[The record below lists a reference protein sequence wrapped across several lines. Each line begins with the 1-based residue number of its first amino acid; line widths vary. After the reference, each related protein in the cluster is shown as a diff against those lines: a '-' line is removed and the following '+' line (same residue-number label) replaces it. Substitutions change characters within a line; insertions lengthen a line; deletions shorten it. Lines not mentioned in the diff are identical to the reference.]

1 MQQLELLVDLAIA
14 FGLGMLIGMERERS
28 ANPVAG
34 VRTFTL
40 ITMLGVMAGAL
51 SELHGSW
58 ILPAAFLGV
67 LALLVAGNFILVELD
82 QGDAGMTTEVAA
94 LLMFTVGAALAADLR
109 LVAAILAGAVT
120 LLLHWKAPLHA
131 VVKKLGEA
139 DFKAVM
145 RLVLIGLV
153 ILPALPDRNYGP
165 YAVLNPFRIWLMVV
179 LIVTISLASYVA
191 WRLFGARKGILL
203 SGVLGGLI
211 SSTAATVGYAHR
223 SKDAPAHADGA
234 AIMIIIASAVVFAR
248 VLIEILIVAP
258 SAFGSL
264 GLPVAVML
272 ALMCAISYLGW
283 RRRRDAVVSPAEPEP
298 PSDIKGAIGFALL
311 YAAVLLGVAVTR
323 EHLGTRALY
332 GVAALSGLTDM
343 DAITLST
350 AQLVQ
355 AGRIE
360 TGTGW
365 RLILV
370 GGMANLV
377 FKAGAVALLGHRQLF
392 LRVSRAFAI
401 AIIGGVALV
410 LFWPG

>member
-1 MQQLELLVDLAIA
+1 MQLELLVNLAIA

-28 ANPVAG
+28 ANAVAG

-51 SELHGSW
+51 SAIHGGW

-67 LALLVAGNFILVELD
+67 LALLITGNLILVKLD
-82 QGDAGMTTEVAA
+82 HGDAGMTTEVAA
-94 LLMFTVGAALAADLR
+94 LLMFTVGASLAAGLR
-109 LVAAILAGAVT
+109 LVAAILAGSVT
-120 LLLHWKAPLHA
+120 LLLHWKIPLHR

-139 DFKAVM
+139 DFKAIM

-153 ILPALPDRNYGP
+153 ILPALPDQNFGP

-211 SSTAATVGYAHR
+211 SSTAATVSYARRTRH
-223 SKDAPAHADGA
+223 SPDLTDGA
-234 AIMIIIASAVVFAR
+234 ALMIIIASAVVFAR

-258 SAFGSL
+258 SALPSL
-264 GLPVAVML
+264 GPPLATML
-272 ALMCAISYLGW
+272 ALMAAISYVGW
-283 RRRRDAVVSPAEPEP
+283 RRRSQSATPPGEPEP
-298 PSDIKGAIGFALL
+298 PSDIKAAIGFALL
-311 YAAVLLGVAVTR
+311 YAAVLFGVAVTR
-323 EHLGTRALY
+323 EHFGTRALY

-350 AQLVQ
+350 AQLVN

-360 TGTGW
+360 TATGW
-365 RLILV
+365 RLIAV
-370 GGMANLV
+370 GGMANLA
-377 FKAGAVALLGHRQLF
+377 FKAGAVALLGHRHLF
-392 LRVSRAFAI
+392 RRVAQAFAI
-401 AIIGGVALV
+401 AIIGGVALI

>member
-1 MQQLELLVDLAIA
+1 MQLELLVNLAIA

-51 SELHGSW
+51 AGSFGGW

-67 LALLVAGNFILVELD
+67 LALLITGNLILVKLD
-82 QGDAGMTTEVAA
+82 HGDAGMTTEVAA
-94 LLMFTVGAALAADLR
+94 LLMFTVGAALAAGLR
-109 LVAAILAGAVT
+109 LVAAILAGVIT
-120 LLLHWKAPLHA
+120 LLLHWKIPLHT

-139 DFKAVM
+139 DFKAIM

-153 ILPALPDRNYGP
+153 ILPALPDQDFGP

-179 LIVTISLASYVA
+179 LIVSISLASYVA
-191 WRLFGARKGILL
+191 WQLFGERKGILL

-211 SSTAATVGYAHR
+211 SSTAATVGYARRTRH
-223 SKDAPAHADGA
+223 SPELADGA
-234 AIMIIIASAVVFAR
+234 VIMIIIASAVVFAR

-258 SAFGSL
+258 SALPSL
-264 GLPVAVML
+264 GPPLATML
-272 ALMCAISYLGW
+272 AIMAAISYLEW
-283 RRRRDAVVSPAEPEP
+283 RRRSRSVAPPAEPEP
-298 PSDIKGAIGFALL
+298 PSDIKAAIGFALL
-311 YAAVLLGVAVTR
+311 YAAVLFGVAVTR
-323 EHLGTRALY
+323 EHFGTRALY
-332 GVAALSGLTDM
+332 GVAAMSGLTDM

-350 AQLVQ
+350 AQLVR

-360 TGTGW
+360 TETGW

-370 GGMANLV
+370 GGLANLA
-377 FKAGAVALLGHRQLF
+377 FKAGAVAVLGHRHLF
-392 LRVSRAFAI
+392 RRVSRAFAI
-401 AIIGGVALV
+401 AILGGIALI
-410 LFWPG
+410 LIWPG